1 MDNSSYDDKAKL
13 MYERHLERMRNY
25 SKNHR
30 EQTRETSKKQYQQI
44 KENPEKY
51 KLYLERRKKEYHAR
65 KAKKIQ
71 QAIPLEKVDEV
82 QASETRL
89 SEAIVQIIENN
100 EDEIEYKD
108 FTIE

>member
-1 MDNSSYDDKAKL
+1 MDNLSYDEKSKM

-30 EQTRETSKKQYQQI
+30 DKTRETSKKQYQQI
-44 KENPEKY
+44 KDDPEKY

-71 QAIPLEKVDEV
+71 QKENEKINEV
-82 QASETRL
+82 P
-89 SEAIVQIIENN
+89 VQIIENN
-100 EDEIEYKD
+100 DDEIEFKD
-108 FTIE
+108 FIIEYSI

>member
-1 MDNSSYDDKAKL
+1 MDNSTYDDKAKV

-30 EQTRETSKKQYQQI
+30 EKTRETSKKQYQQI
-44 KENPEKY
+44 KEDPEKY

-71 QAIPLEKVDEV
+71 QKAIPIEKVDEV
-82 QASETRL
+82 T
-89 SEAIVQIIENN
+89 IQIIENN

>member
-1 MDNSSYDDKAKL
+1 MDNSTYDDKAKV

-30 EQTRETSKKQYQQI
+30 EKTRETSKKQYQQI
-44 KENPEKY
+44 KEDPEKY

-71 QAIPLEKVDEV
+71 QKAIPIVVDEKVDEV
-82 QASETRL
+82 T
-89 SEAIVQIIENN
+89 IQIIENN